1 MLKTGLILMV
11 MGMGMVFMFLTI
23 LYFVVLL
30 MGKVIG
36 FLDKIMPA
44 ETIAAAATPSAGGNN
59 AEIAIAIAAAKSR
72 LGR

>member
-1 MLKTGLILMV
+1 MLKSGLILMIL
-11 MGMGMVFMFLTI
+11 GMGMVFTFLTI

-44 ETIAAAATPSAGGNN
+44 ETAVAASNPTGNN
-59 AEIAIAIAAAKSR
+59 NVEIAIAIAAAKSR
-72 LGR
+72 LGK

>member
-1 MLKTGLILMV
+1 MLKSGLILMV
-11 MGMGMVFMFLTI
+11 IGMGMVFIFLTI

-30 MGKVIG
+30 MGKVMG

-44 ETIAAAATPSAGGNN
+44 EVAATTAAAPSTSS

-72 LGR
+72 LGK